1 MWMALGTGDPSLLYC
16 SGYLASSL
24 VDMNTQSSAKEQV
37 LGVSTV
43 VAGVEE
49 AKTKNL
55 LICIVH
61 ANHGLKKWKDYS
73 TQDVPDMIIFT

>member
-1 MWMALGTGDPSLLYC
+1 MTPMVLSCGWLLELVIPLSSTALAIWPPL
-16 SGYLASSL
+16 
-24 VDMNTQSSAKEQV
+24 SAKEQV

-61 ANHGLKKWKDYS
+61 ANHGLKK
-73 TQDVPDMIIFT
+73 